1 MSKQEL
7 RKVYLEK
14 RLSLSSQ
21 DYANSNGLIV
31 ENFFSRVDLLSTKV
45 LHTFLPIER
54 SNEPD
59 TWLII
64 NRVQSVYPHIRISL
78 PRIND
83 ETGELESI
91 FFEGREQLVI
101 NKWGIPQPHQGK
113 KTRINEIDMVLV
125 PLLIFDK
132 QGHRVGYGKGYYD
145 KFLSTC
151 RVDCKRIGISLFEP
165 VDRIDDVNDLDVA
178 IQYCVT
184 PSTVYQF

>member
-1 MSKQEL
+1 MTKQEL

-21 DYANSNGLIV
+21 DYANLNGLIG
-31 ENFFSRVDLLSTKV
+31 ENFFSSVELSSTKV

-54 SNEPD
+54 NKEPD

-64 NRVQSVYPHIRISL
+64 NRVLAVYPHIRISI

-83 ETGELESI
+83 DTGEIESML
-91 FFEGREQLVI
+91 FDGPEQLVK
-101 NKWGIPQPHQGK
+101 NKWGIPQPHQGR
-113 KTRINEIDMVLV
+113 KTRIDEIDMVLV

-145 KFLSTC
+145 KFLSAC
-151 RVDCKRIGISLFEP
+151 RTDCKRIGISLFEP
-165 VDRIDDVNDLDVA
+165 VERIDDVDDLDVA

-184 PSTVYQF
+184 PSTLYQF